1 MIMEKIRPL
10 SPHLSIYRWQI
21 SMILSILHRITGVGL
36 GIGTL
41 MISYWFVSVASGPRS
56 YSNAQWFFDSIIG
69 KILILGFT
77 FSMVFHLLNGIR
89 HLFWDIGLGFEI
101 NTSKKSAWLVVILTF
116 IITFVIW
123 IIAYMVKITYE

>member
-1 MIMEKIRPL
+1 MEKTRPL

-41 MISYWFVSVASGPRS
+41 MISYWFISIASGPKS
-56 YSNAQWFFDSIIG
+56 YSTAQWFFDSIFG
-69 KILILGFT
+69 KILIFGFT
-77 FSMVFHLLNGIR
+77 LSLVFHLLNGIR

-101 NTSKKSAWLVVILTF
+101 STSKKSGWTVVMLTF
-116 IITFVIW
+116 IFTLIIW
-123 IIAYMVKITYE
+123 LSAYIIKNTYE

>member
-1 MIMEKIRPL
+1 
-10 SPHLSIYRWQI
+10 
-21 SMILSILHRITGVGL
+21 MILSILHRITGVGL